1 MFLGSIGRDFEF
13 YYDPKDFYKNLPNY
27 GQNFKV
33 PMSNPWRL
41 QTNIVFHSGRLL
53 RSDSKYLNNE
63 ENFPCLKP
71 RCVAQNQLTNENAS
85 IFYFTMF
92 SRFQGLPNYFFI
104 MKPLQK
110 SPQQYFSWN
119 VTAQRL

>member
-63 ENFPCLKP
+63 RGELSLSKTQMRSSKP
-71 RCVAQNQLTNENAS
+71 IDQ
-85 IFYFTMF
+85 
-92 SRFQGLPNYFFI
+92 
-104 MKPLQK
+104 
-110 SPQQYFSWN
+110 
-119 VTAQRL
+119 